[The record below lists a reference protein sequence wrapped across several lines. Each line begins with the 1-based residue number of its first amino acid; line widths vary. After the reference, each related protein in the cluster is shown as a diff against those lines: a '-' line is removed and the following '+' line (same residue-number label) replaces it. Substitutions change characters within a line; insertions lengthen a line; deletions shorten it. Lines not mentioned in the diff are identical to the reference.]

1 MARGAAQALN
11 MERGN
16 IAQTDEQRERFI
28 EREVQRRV
36 SDALADA
43 PDLMERAVERG
54 LRKVI
59 DDPAVQARFWAR
71 GYAELEK
78 HAGANLA
85 QAIGR
90 RVILFVVTAAVGM
103 ALAWSW
109 IVGRPDR

>member
-1 MARGAAQALN
+1 M
-11 MERGN
+11 
-16 IAQTDEQRERFI
+16 IVQTDEQREQGI

-36 SDALADA
+36 ANALEEA
-43 PDLMERAVERG
+43 PSLLKTAVREGVRA
-54 LRKVI
+54 VI
-59 DDPAVQARFWAR
+59 DDPEIQRRFWEN
-71 GYAELEK
+71 GYREFEK
-78 HAGANLA
+78 HASANLA

>member
-1 MARGAAQALN
+1 MSTGHLV
-11 MERGN
+11 
-16 IAQTDEQRERFI
+16 QTDEQREATI

-36 SDALADA
+36 ADALSDV
-43 PDLMERAVERG
+43 PELMEHAVERG

-59 DDPAVQARFWAR
+59 DDPEVQARYWAR
-71 GYAELEK
+71 GYAEFEK

-90 RVILFVVTAAVGM
+90 RIILFVVTAAVGM

-109 IVGRPDR
+109 LVGRPHQ

>member
-1 MARGAAQALN
+1 M
-11 MERGN
+11 
-16 IAQTDEQRERFI
+16 IVQTDEQRETAI

-36 SDALADA
+36 ADALSDV
-43 PDLMERAVERG
+43 PELMERAVEHG

-59 DDPAVQARFWAR
+59 DDPEIQARYWAR
-71 GYAELEK
+71 GYAEFEK

-90 RVILFVVTAAVGM
+90 RIILFVVTAAVGM

-109 IVGRPDR
+109 LVGRPHQ